1 MEESAPIRTGRR
13 LGYDNVSVVV
23 VIACGLL
30 VVLGLAAI
38 AWWGGIRVEV
48 PTAGIDPTGLPSAGL
63 VTRRYVWYVVVA
75 VVAGL
80 GSGVLLAGAGGRLA
94 MRLLAVTAGDA
105 AQGRLTEADQ
115 TVGKITVGGTVGFII
130 FTGLFFGGA
139 SGALYLLVR
148 RWLPQG
154 RPGGVAFGGL
164 LLLLLGTRLEPLRA
178 DNPDFEIVGP
188 SWLAVA
194 VFSALVIAH
203 GMLVAALAGRYSRSL
218 PLISRRPR
226 AITGHVP
233 LLLLGP
239 MAPVMVPVAGI
250 GGLTVCLSR
259 LRPVVEAVRS
269 RRFVIGGRILLL
281 VIVVVAS
288 PTFIASIRDILGRST

>member
-1 MEESAPIRTGRR
+1 M
-13 LGYDNVSVVV
+13 

-38 AWWGGIRVEV
+38 AWWGAVRLEV
-48 PTAGIDPTGLPSAGL
+48 PTDGMDSTTLPSAGL
-63 VTRRYVWYVVVA
+63 VAKRYLWYLAVA
-75 VVAGL
+75 TVAGL

-94 MRLLAVTAGDA
+94 MRLLAATAGDA
-105 AQGRLTEADQ
+105 AQGRLTEADE
-115 TVGKITVGGTVGFII
+115 TVGRITVGGTVGFII

-139 SGALYLLVR
+139 SGALYLIVR

-164 LLLLLGTRLEPLRA
+164 LLVVLSTRLEPLRA
-178 DNPDFEIVGP
+178 ENPDFEIVGP

-194 VFSALVIAH
+194 VFSTLVTAH

-218 PLISRRPR
+218 PLISRRRR
-226 AITGHVP
+226 ALAGHGP

-250 GGLTVCLSR
+250 GLVTVGLSR

-269 RRFVIGGRILLL
+269 RRFVTVGRIILV
-281 VIVVVAS
+281 VIVMIALPS
-288 PTFIASIRDILGRST
+288 FLASISDILGRTT

>member
-1 MEESAPIRTGRR
+1 M
-13 LGYDNVSVVV
+13 D
-23 VIACGLL
+23 
-30 VVLGLAAI
+30 
-38 AWWGGIRVEV
+38 
-48 PTAGIDPTGLPSAGL
+48 GIDPTALPSAGL
-63 VTRRYVWYVVVA
+63 VARRYVWYLVVA

-94 MRLLAVTAGDA
+94 MRLLAATAGDA
-105 AQGRLTEADQ
+105 AQGRLTEADE
-115 TVGKITVGGTVGFII
+115 TVGNITVGGTVGFII

-139 SGALYLLVR
+139 SGVLYLIMR

-164 LLLLLGTRLEPLRA
+164 LLMLLGTRLEPLRA

-218 PLISRRPR
+218 PLIARRGR
-226 AITGHVP
+226 AIAGHGP

-250 GGLTVCLSR
+250 GLVTVGLSR

-269 RRFVIGGRILLL
+269 RRFVTVGRIVL
-281 VIVVVAS
+281 VVTVIIALPS
-288 PTFIASIRDILGRST
+288 FLASIGDILGSST